1 MAPKGKA
8 KAKAKAVAKA
18 KAPVFISTK
27 DLQARHAGL
36 LSQAPYVECQSA
48 FLLHKALHARR
59 PPIMVT
65 IQTVKEYFK
74 KQSIGQL
81 SATTAKDLH
90 EKYGPIVTEQ
100 AWPTCIEIITIANY
114 KCPQLTVR
122 GGGDDGITL
131 KISVFKQIICDFD
144 SNHEKR
150 CHLLLCY

>member
-74 KQSIGQL
+74 KQSIGQA

-100 AWPTCIEIITIANY
+100 ACPTCIDIITIANY
-114 KCPQLTVR
+114 KCPQLTDR
-122 GGGDDGITL
+122 GGG
-131 KISVFKQIICDFD
+131 
-144 SNHEKR
+144 
-150 CHLLLCY
+150 